1 MAPSRR
7 RYELQRENPLI
18 LLVHKSHAVHP
29 QVIDMFATT
38 ILSPNR
44 HSNHKFPR
52 RPPLLAR
59 LLLHFPRLDEFRVRN
74 ALVLYQYTNR
84 RRLKINAPSRSN
96 ESVGKARVSK
106 VFSRRNLS
114 PKAHSA
120 SSSPVPRRKHHLR
133 YPQHLN
139 HQILDSYRGTTHH
152 PLAQVAL
159 QLSRRWFHGDC
170 MDHASAV

>member
-7 RYELQRENPLI
+7 RYELPRENPLI
-18 LLVHKSHAVHP
+18 LLVHKLHAVHP

-52 RPPLLAR
+52 PPPLLAR

-74 ALVLYQYTNR
+74 ALALYQYTNR
-84 RRLKINAPSRSN
+84 RKLKMNVPSRSKEN
-96 ESVGKARVSK
+96 VGKAKVSK
-106 VFSRRNLS
+106 VFLRKNLS
-114 PKAHSA
+114 PKVHSA
-120 SSSPVPRRKHHLR
+120 SSSPLPRRRRRLQ

-139 HQILDSYRGTTHH
+139 HQILDSYRGTTH
-152 PLAQVAL
+152 LLLVQVPF
-159 QLSRRWFHGDC
+159 QLGRRWCHDDC
-170 MDHASAV
+170 MDHGSVV